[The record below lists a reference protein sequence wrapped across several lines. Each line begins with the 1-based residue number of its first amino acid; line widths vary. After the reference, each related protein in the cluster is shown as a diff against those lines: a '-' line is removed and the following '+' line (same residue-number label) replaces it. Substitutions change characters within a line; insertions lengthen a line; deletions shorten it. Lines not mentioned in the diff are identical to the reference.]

1 MLAHSAP
8 SALRHEDHQHSWG
21 GLMLLPKKPPALSH
35 LSAGAP
41 PKLLFHDLE
50 VARFPTGLPKVTAHA
65 MEHVK
70 GATGQ
75 KHYYTHIDQ

>member
-1 MLAHSAP
+1 MGRPHALAEEA
-8 SALRHEDHQHSWG
+8 ACT
-21 GLMLLPKKPPALSH
+21 SH

-50 VARFPTGLPKVTAHA
+50 VARFPTRLPKVTAHA